1 MIRGITNKQQKIIPA
16 EKTLAL
22 INESTRMV
30 QSFDLRMEIRPDSLI
45 DAHKID
51 PTTILEIVVE
61 TIDRSDMKEKIVGFA
76 YFPLFLTKDGQTSP
90 FDAEEAE
97 QVGFIVNE
105 GSY

>member
-1 MIRGITNKQQKIIPA
+1 
-16 EKTLAL
+16 
-22 INESTRMV
+22 MV